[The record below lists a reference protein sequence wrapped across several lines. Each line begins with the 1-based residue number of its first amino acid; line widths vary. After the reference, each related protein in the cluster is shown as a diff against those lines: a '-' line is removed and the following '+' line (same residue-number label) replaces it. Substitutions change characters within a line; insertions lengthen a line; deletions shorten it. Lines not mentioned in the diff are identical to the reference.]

1 MDQIKPA
8 DLNSIANLTRG
19 AIAQQLLAAELKA
32 QGEERGEEREG
43 ERIALASL
51 PMLLSC
57 RGGDDERGI
66 SVSLTALD
74 RAPAAGIQPA
84 SHRGSPRIAADPCGS
99 RPLATKPLFLLLL
112 HRSPESSAGATTPTS
127 LWLTALSRFLQR
139 SPAGTREH
147 RQTIAPIASPW
158 RLSPGLL
165 LCC

>member
-74 RAPAAGIQPA
+74 RPPAAGIQPA
-84 SHRGSPRIAADPCGS
+84 SHRGSPRIAADPCGA
-99 RPLATKPLFLLLL
+99 RPLATTFISASASQVARVVGGSNHPNFTLA
-112 HRSPESSAGATTPTS
+112 HRVK
-127 LWLTALSRFLQR
+127 RFLQR

-158 RLSPGLL
+158 RLSPALL
-165 LCC
+165 LCR